1 MSVLLLIG
9 AGERPYRES
18 LLASIQGNNVWLFTA
33 TTPTWEDRYIAG
45 STVIPRLNAARIS
58 TRMDYAL
65 EKAKQVA
72 DERGVAGVI
81 TFDEMFT
88 PLTARIADALH
99 VPGFGVD
106 AVENCRDKLLSRQ
119 VLRRAGLKQP
129 VSEYA
134 ATVSDAFAISDTTG
148 FPLILKP
155 RGMAGSIGVL
165 RVDTPEELSEAFEV
179 VRRAAA
185 MGAQR
190 HGTGALVEQLVVGEE
205 VSIDSAV
212 RGGNVDPLFVA
223 RKRFGPSPYFEETG
237 QTVDADDPL
246 LTDPQIVEVLERAHL
261 ALGVDN
267 GVTHTEIK
275 LSPDGPVIIEVNS
288 RPGGDFVPHTAELA
302 TGLEVGNIAAQIAL
316 GRIPRTQRT
325 RTAVAANAVL
335 YPETSGT
342 VRQVNVPASQPEL
355 RVVEAAPLV
364 SEGTTVLLPPDGY
377 MTRYAY
383 VLVSAPT
390 SRECATRL
398 SVAVEACTLEMEPA

>member
-1 MSVLLLIG
+1 
-9 AGERPYRES
+9 
-18 LLASIQGNNVWLFTA
+18 
-33 TTPTWEDRYIAG
+33 
-45 STVIPRLNAARIS
+45 
-58 TRMDYAL
+58 MDYVL
-65 EKAKQVA
+65 EKATQVA
-72 DERGVAGVI
+72 DEHGVAGVI

-88 PLTARIADALH
+88 PLTARIADALQ

-106 AVENCRDKLLSRQ
+106 AVENCRDKLISRQ
-119 VLRRAGLKQP
+119 VLRHAGLTQP

-134 ATVSDAFAISDTTG
+134 ATASDALAISHTTG
-148 FPLILKP
+148 FPLVLKP

-165 RVDTPEELSEAFEV
+165 RVDTPEELSDAFEV

-190 HGTGALVEQLVVGEE
+190 HGTGALVEQMVVGEE

-212 RGGNVDPLFVA
+212 RGGKVDPLFVA
-223 RKRFGPSPYFEETG
+223 RKRFGPAPYFEETG
-237 QTVDADDPL
+237 QTIDAEDPL

-261 ALGVDN
+261 ALGVNN

-316 GRIPRTQRT
+316 GGIPRTQRT

-342 VRQVNVPASQPEL
+342 VRQVNVPAPQPDL
-355 RVVEAAPLV
+355 GVVEAAPLV
-364 SEGTTVLLPPDGY
+364 SEGATVLLPPDGY

-390 SRECATRL
+390 PRECATRL
-398 SVAVEACTLEMEPA
+398 SAAVEACALEMEPA